1 MLQSFITR
9 PILSSVIAILIALVG
24 ILSML
29 TLPISQYPNVVPPTI
44 QVVAYYPGANA
55 EDVQKTVAVPLEEQ
69 INGVDDMTYMTSQCA
84 NDGSCTIMV
93 YFKVGT
99 DPDMATVNVQN
110 RTQRAMNVLPAEV
123 IQGGVTVMKKSPS
136 ILLLYS
142 LVSHDTSYDTKFLSN
157 YLNINIVN
165 VLKRI
170 NGVGDVNL
178 FGGDDYAMRLWLNPE
193 KMAGYGITVQDV
205 QNAIKD
211 QNVQAAAGQ
220 IGKNPAEKGQEM
232 SIMIRVEGRLANEQE
247 FGNII
252 VKSNKDGSIV
262 RMREIARVEMGMKTY
277 DANSRFN
284 GKVAPAIAV
293 YQSPGSNAVAV
304 RDECD
309 ATMAQLAKEF
319 PAGISY
325 EKGLDTVEF
334 VTASIEE
341 VLKTLLEAFLLV
353 FIVVFIFL
361 QDWRATLIP
370 AITVPVSLVGAL
382 AAFAF
387 LGFSINMLTL
397 FALVLAIGIV
407 VDDAIVVLEAVQ
419 EKIDSEG
426 LTPLEATKHTMKEIT
441 GAILTITMVLCAVF
455 IPVSFLGGTTG
466 VMYKQF
472 ALTLI
477 SSILISALL
486 ALVLTPPLCVILL
499 KKKKD
504 KKGFIGKFF
513 KGFDK
518 GFDKTTKG
526 YIRIVENFTHHL
538 SRPVMFLTLI
548 LVLAVFIMKFLP
560 TGFLPTEDQGYFFV
574 NVSTPKAYALEKTD
588 SVMRQVEAILARTGG
603 VESYTTIP
611 GYSILDN
618 TVSTTNGM
626 GFVKLTPW
634 KDREVD
640 SMHAERIIQ
649 RVQARFNTIAGGI
662 CMAFNAPAI
671 SGLGKTG
678 GLELQLED
686 KSGAGLAK
694 LTQVTKGFYGELSQ
708 RKEISTPFSS
718 FRTDIPQYHLT
729 VDKEKA
735 KVMGVPISSIYS
747 TLQGLFGSYYVND
760 FNKYGKSYRVI
771 IQADA
776 PYRANKEDI
785 AKVYVRGS
793 EGNMVPLGTLV
804 DISPTQGPDVVK
816 RFNLYSSAD
825 FTIGIPPGSSTGQGI
840 EAVKEV
846 AAKTLPFGFGYEYS
860 GMTREEITSGGQ
872 AGYIFA
878 LCFIFVY
885 FLLAA
890 KYESWLLPIPV
901 LLAIPFGVFGAF
913 GLQWARGLQ
922 NNIYAQIGLIMLI
935 GLVAKNA
942 ILIVEFAKLKHE
954 EGMPLSEAA
963 REGARLR
970 FRPILMTSF
979 AFILGVV
986 PLMTASGAGAASRHA
1001 LGTSVFGG
1009 MLVATICGV
1018 MVTPSLYVA
1027 FQKLENRIKGK
1038 KESGETPET
1047 AGNQPAIK
1055 E

>member
-9 PILSSVIAILIALVG
+9 PILSSVIAIMIAMVG
-24 ILSML
+24 VLSML
-29 TLPISQYPNVVPPTI
+29 TLPISQYPDVVPPTI
-44 QVVAYYPGANA
+44 QVTAYYPGANA

-69 INGVDDMTYMTSQCA
+69 INGVDNMTYMTSQCA
-84 NDGSCTIMV
+84 NDGSCNITV

-123 IQGGVTVMKKSPS
+123 VQGGVIVMKKSPS
-136 ILLLYS
+136 ILFLYA
-142 LVSHDTSYDTKFLSN
+142 LVSSDTAYDTKFLSN
-157 YLNINIVN
+157 YLNINVVN

-170 NGVGDVNL
+170 NGVGDVTL
-178 FGGDDYAMRLWLNPE
+178 FGGDDYAMRIWLNPE
-193 KMAGYGITVQDV
+193 RMAGLAVSVQDV
-205 QNAIKD
+205 QAAIKD
-211 QNVQAAAGQ
+211 QNVQAAAGM
-220 IGKNPAEKGQEM
+220 IGKSPAAQGQEM
-232 SIMIRVEGRLANEQE
+232 SYMLRVQGRLANEKE

-252 VKSNKDGSIV
+252 IKANQDGSVV
-262 RMREIARVEMGMKTY
+262 RMSDIARIELGLKTY
-277 DANSRFN
+277 DAYGRFN
-284 GKVAPAIAV
+284 GKSAPVIAV
-293 YQSPGSNAVAV
+293 YQSPGSNAVNV

-309 ATMAQLAKEF
+309 ATMETLSKEF
-319 PAGISY
+319 PQGIKY

-341 VLKTLLEAFLLV
+341 VLKTLLEAFVLV

-382 AAFAF
+382 AAFSF

-426 LTPLEATKHTMKEIT
+426 LTPLEATRHTMHEIT

-455 IPVSFLGGTTG
+455 VPVSFLGGTVG

-486 ALVLTPPLCVILL
+486 ALTLTPPLCVMLL
-499 KKKKD
+499 KKKQD
-504 KKGFIGKFF
+504 KKGLLGKFF
-513 KGFDK
+513 RWFDRGFS
-518 GFDKTTKG
+518 KTTNG
-526 YIRIVENFTHHL
+526 YVRLVENFTHHL
-538 SRPVMFLTLI
+538 SRPVMFLAII
-548 LVLAVFIMKFLP
+548 LVLVVVVMKFLP
-560 TGFLPTEDQGYFFV
+560 SGFLPSEDQGYFFINV
-574 NVSTPKAYALEKTD
+574 NTPKAYSLQKTD
-588 SVMRQVEAILARTGG
+588 QVTRQVEALLEKLDG
-603 VESYTTIP
+603 VQSYTMVP

-618 TVSTTNGM
+618 SVSTTNAM
-626 GFVKLTPW
+626 CFVKLKNW
-634 KDREVD
+634 KERETKEL
-640 SMHAERIIQ
+640 HAEMLIKKIQ
-649 RVQARFNTIAGGI
+649 AEMSKIPGGI

-686 KSGAGLAK
+686 KTGGGLDKMAG
-694 LTQVTKGFYGELSQ
+694 VVGGFYQELSK
-708 RKEISTPFSS
+708 RKEVSGIFSPF
-718 FRTDIPQYHLT
+718 RNDIPQYKLT

-735 KVMGVPISSIYS
+735 KTMDVPVNSIYQ
-747 TLQGLFGSYYVND
+747 TLQSLFGSYYVND
-760 FNKYGKSYRVI
+760 FNKFGKSYRVI

-776 PYRANKEDI
+776 KYRANKEDI
-785 AKVYVRGS
+785 GKVYVRSNSGK
-793 EGNMVPLGTLV
+793 MVPLGTLV
-804 DISPTQGPDVVK
+804 EVTATQGPDIVK

-825 FTIGIPPGSSTGQGI
+825 FTIGIPPGSSTGLGI
-840 EAVKEV
+840 ETVKEV
-846 AAKTLPFGFGYEYS
+846 AAKTLPYGYGYEYS
-860 GMTREEITSGGQ
+860 GMTREEIISGGQ
-872 AGYIFA
+872 APYIFT

-942 ILIVEFAKLKHE
+942 ILIVEFAKQKYD
-954 EGMPLSEAA
+954 GGQPLIEAA
-963 REGARLR
+963 IEGAKLR

-986 PLMTASGAGAASRHA
+986 PLVTAAGAGAASRHA

-1009 MLVATICGV
+1009 MLMATICGV
-1018 MVTPSLYVA
+1018 VVTPSLYVA
-1027 FQKLENRIKGK
+1027 FQKLENKLKKK
-1038 KESGETPET
+1038 KE
-1047 AGNQPAIK
+1047 AK
-1055 E
+1055 

>member
-9 PILSSVIAILIALVG
+9 PILSSVIAIMITMVG
-24 ILSML
+24 LLSMMV
-29 TLPISQYPNVVPPTI
+29 LPISQYPDVVPPTI
-44 QVVAYYPGANA
+44 QVTAYYPGANA
-55 EDVQKTVAVPLEEQ
+55 EDVQKTVAIPLEEQ
-69 INGVDDMTYMTSQCA
+69 INGVENMTYMTSQCA
-84 NDGSCTIMV
+84 NDGSCNITV
-93 YFKVGT
+93 FFAVGT

-123 IQGGVTVMKKSPS
+123 IQGGVIVMKKSPS
-136 ILLLYS
+136 ILLLYA
-142 LVSHDTSYDTKFLSN
+142 LVSNDSAYDTKFLSN
-157 YLNINIVN
+157 YLNINVVN

-170 NGVGDVNL
+170 DGVGDVNL
-178 FGGDDYAMRLWLNPE
+178 FGGDDYAMRIWLNPE
-193 KMAGYGITVQDV
+193 RMAGLSVSVQDV
-205 QNAIKD
+205 QAAIKD
-211 QNVQAAAGQ
+211 QNVQAAAGM
-220 IGKNPAEKGQEM
+220 IGKSPAAKGQEM
-232 SIMIRVEGRLANEQE
+232 SIMLRVQGRLTDEKQ

-252 VKSNKDGSIV
+252 VKANQDGSLV
-262 RMREIARVEMGMKTY
+262 RMSDIARIELGLKTY
-277 DANSRFN
+277 DANGRFN
-284 GKVAPAIAV
+284 GKTAPVIAV

-304 RDECD
+304 RKLCDE
-309 ATMAQLAKEF
+309 TMQQLSKEF
-319 PAGISY
+319 PLGITY
-325 EKGLDTVEF
+325 KKGLDTVEF

-341 VLKTLLEAFLLV
+341 VLKTLMEAFILV

-370 AITVPVSLVGAL
+370 AITVPVSLIGAL
-382 AAFAF
+382 AAFSF

-426 LTPLEATKHTMKEIT
+426 LTPLEATKHTMNEIT

-455 IPVSFLGGTTG
+455 IPVSFLGGTVG

-486 ALVLTPPLCVILL
+486 ALTLTPPLCVILL
-499 KKKKD
+499 RPKKD
-504 KKGFIGKFF
+504 KKGLLGKFF
-513 KGFDK
+513 SAFDRGFN
-518 GFDKTTKG
+518 KTTNG
-526 YIRIVENFTHHL
+526 YVRIVKSFTHHL
-538 SRPVMFLTLI
+538 SRPIMFLSII
-548 LVLAVFIMKFLP
+548 LVLTVVVMKFLP
-560 TGFLPTEDQGYFFV
+560 SGFLPSEDQGYFFI
-574 NVSTPKAYALEKTD
+574 NINTPKAYSLQKTD
-588 SVMRQVEAILARTGG
+588 EVARQVEALLKKLDG
-603 VESYTTIP
+603 VESYTMIP

-618 TVSTTNGM
+618 SVSTTNGM
-626 GFVKLTPW
+626 CFVKLKSW
-634 KDREVD
+634 E
-640 SMHAERIIQ
+640 ERSAKELHVEMLIKKL
-649 RVQARFNTIAGGI
+649 QAQMSKIPGGI

-686 KSGAGLAK
+686 KSGAGLDK
-694 LTQVTKGFYGELSQ
+694 MTQVVGAFYQGISQ
-708 RKEISTPFSS
+708 SKALATPFSP
-718 FRTDIPQYHLT
+718 FRNDIPQFKLT

-735 KVMGVPISSIYS
+735 KTMDVPVNSIYS
-747 TLQGLFGSYYVND
+747 TLQSLFGSYYVND
-760 FNKYGKSYRVI
+760 FNKFGKSYRVI

-776 PYRANKEDI
+776 IYRANKEDI
-785 AKVYVRGS
+785 NKVYVRSNVGK
-793 EGNMVPLGTLV
+793 MVPLGTL
-804 DISPTQGPDVVK
+804 IQITPTQGPDVVK

-840 EAVKEV
+840 EAVKEI
-846 AAKTLPFGFGYEYS
+846 AAKTLPYGFGYEYS
-860 GMTREEITSGGQ
+860 GMTREEIISGGQ
-872 AGYIFA
+872 APYIFT

-901 LLAIPFGVFGAF
+901 LLAIPFGAFGAF

-942 ILIVEFAKLKHE
+942 ILIVEFAKQKYDAGH
-954 EGMPLSEAA
+954 PLLDSAI
-963 REGARLR
+963 EGAKLR

-986 PLMTASGAGAASRHA
+986 PLMTAAGAGAASRHA

-1009 MLVATICGV
+1009 MLMATICGV
-1018 MVTPSLYVA
+1018 MVVPSLYVA
-1027 FQKLENRIKGK
+1027 FQKLENRMK
-1038 KESGETPET
+1038 KKSDD
-1047 AGNQPAIK
+1047 AAK
-1055 E
+1055 

>member
-9 PILSSVIAILIALVG
+9 PILSSVIAILIAMVG
-24 ILSML
+24 VLSMMV
-29 TLPISQYPNVVPPTI
+29 LPISQYPDVVPPTI
-44 QVVAYYPGANA
+44 QVTAFYPGANA

-69 INGVDDMTYMTSQCA
+69 INGVDNMTYMTSQCA
-84 NDGSCTIMV
+84 NDGSCNITV
-93 YFKVGT
+93 YFEVGT

-123 IQGGVTVMKKSPS
+123 VQGGVIVMKKSPS
-136 ILLLYS
+136 ILFLYA
-142 LVSHDTSYDTKFLSN
+142 LVSSDTAYDTKFLSN
-157 YLNINIVN
+157 YLNINVVN
-165 VLKRI
+165 VLKRV

-178 FGGDDYAMRLWLNPE
+178 FGGDDYAMRIWLNPQR
-193 KMAGYGITVQDV
+193 MAGLSVSVQDV
-205 QNAIKD
+205 QAAIKD
-211 QNVQAAAGQ
+211 QNVQAAAGM
-220 IGKNPAEKGQEM
+220 IGKSPTTPDQEM
-232 SIMIRVEGRLANEQE
+232 SFMLRVQGRLADEKE

-252 VKSNKDGSIV
+252 IKANKDGSVV
-262 RMREIARVEMGMKTY
+262 RMNEIARIELGLKTY
-277 DANSRFN
+277 DAYGRFN
-284 GKVAPAIAV
+284 GKPAPVIAV
-293 YQSPGSNAVAV
+293 YQSPGSNAVNV

-309 ATMAQLAKEF
+309 ATMEKLAKEF
-319 PAGISY
+319 PQGIKY

-341 VLKTLLEAFLLV
+341 VLKTLMEAFILV
-353 FIVVFIFL
+353 FIVVFLFL

-382 AAFAF
+382 AAFSL
-387 LGFSINMLTL
+387 LGFSINMFTL

-419 EKIDSEG
+419 EKIDAEG
-426 LTPLEATKHTMKEIT
+426 LTPLEAAKHTMHEIT
-441 GAILTITMVLCAVF
+441 GAIMTITMVLCAVF

-477 SSILISALL
+477 SSILISAVL
-486 ALVLTPPLCVILL
+486 ALTLTPPLCVILL
-499 KKKKD
+499 KKKTD
-504 KKGFIGKFF
+504 KKGLLGKFF
-513 KGFDK
+513 RWFDK
-518 GFDKTTKG
+518 GFNKTTNG

-538 SRPVMFLTLI
+538 ARPVMFLAI
-548 LVLAVFIMKFLP
+548 VGVLCIVVMKFLP
-560 TGFLPTEDQGYFFV
+560 SGFLPSEDQGYFFINV
-574 NVSTPKAYALEKTD
+574 NTPKAYSLQKTD
-588 SVMRQVEAILARTGG
+588 KVTRQVEALLAKLDG
-603 VESYTTIP
+603 VESYTMIP

-618 TVSTTNGM
+618 SVSTTNAM
-626 GFVKLTPW
+626 CFVKLKDW
-634 KDREVD
+634 KERESKELHVE
-640 SMHAERIIQ
+640 MLIKKM
-649 RVQARFNTIAGGI
+649 QAQMSKIPGGI

-686 KSGAGLAK
+686 KTGAGLEKTAAVVGAFYQE
-694 LTQVTKGFYGELSQ
+694 LTK
-708 RKEISTPFSS
+708 RKEVAGIFSPF
-718 FRTDIPQYHLT
+718 RNDIPQYKLT

-735 KVMGVPISSIYS
+735 KTMEVPVNSIYQ
-747 TLQGLFGSYYVND
+747 TLQSLFGSYYVND
-760 FNKYGKSYRVI
+760 FNKFGKSYRVI

-776 PYRANKEDI
+776 KYRANKEDI
-785 AKVYVRGS
+785 GKVYVRS
-793 EGNMVPLGTLV
+793 NSGNMVPLGTLV
-804 DISPTQGPDVVK
+804 QVSEAQGPDIVK

-825 FTIGIPPGSSTGQGI
+825 FTIGIPPGSSTGLGI

-846 AAKTLPFGFGYEYS
+846 AAKTLPYGYGYEYS
-860 GMTREEITSGGQ
+860 GMTREELISGGQ
-872 AGYIFA
+872 APYIFT

-942 ILIVEFAKLKHE
+942 ILIVEFAKQKYD
-954 EGMPLSEAA
+954 GGQPLIEAA
-963 REGARLR
+963 IEGAKLR

-986 PLMTASGAGAASRHA
+986 PLMTAAGAGAASRHA

-1009 MLVATICGV
+1009 MLMATICGV
-1018 MVTPSLYVA
+1018 MVVPALYVA
-1027 FQKLENRIKGK
+1027 FQTIENKFKKKDDKLTK
-1038 KESGETPET
+1038 
-1047 AGNQPAIK
+1047 
-1055 E
+1055 

>member
-1 MLQSFITR
+1 
-9 PILSSVIAILIALVG
+9 
-24 ILSML
+24 
-29 TLPISQYPNVVPPTI
+29 
-44 QVVAYYPGANA
+44 
-55 EDVQKTVAVPLEEQ
+55 
-69 INGVDDMTYMTSQCA
+69 
-84 NDGSCTIMV
+84 
-93 YFKVGT
+93 
-99 DPDMATVNVQN
+99 
-110 RTQRAMNVLPAEV
+110 
-123 IQGGVTVMKKSPS
+123 SPS
-136 ILLLYS
+136 ILLLYA
-142 LVSHDTSYDTKFLSN
+142 LVSNDTAYDTKFLSN
-157 YLNINIVN
+157 YLNINVVN

-170 NGVGDVNL
+170 EGVGDVNL

-193 KMAGYGITVQDV
+193 RMAGLGISVQDV
-205 QNAIKD
+205 QSAIKD

-220 IGKNPAEKGQEM
+220 IGKSPAADGQEM
-232 SIMIRVEGRLANEQE
+232 SIMIRVQGRLVEEAE

-252 VKSNKDGSIV
+252 VKANSDGSLV
-262 RMREIARVEMGMKTY
+262 RMKDIARIEMGLKTY
-277 DANSRFN
+277 DANGRFD
-284 GKVAPAIAV
+284 GKTAPVIAV
-293 YQSPGSNAVAV
+293 YQSPGSNAVQV
-304 RDECD
+304 RKLCDE
-309 ATMAQLAKEF
+309 TMEQLAKEF
-319 PAGISY
+319 PLGITY
-325 EKGLDTVEF
+325 KKGLDTVEF
-334 VTASIEE
+334 VTASVDE
-341 VLKTLLEAFLLV
+341 VIKTLLEAFVLV

-382 AAFAF
+382 AAFSF

-426 LTPLEATKHTMKEIT
+426 LSPLEATKHTMKEIT

-486 ALVLTPPLCVILL
+486 ALTLTPPLCVILL
-499 KKKKD
+499 KPKQQR
-504 KKGFIGKFF
+504 KGLLGKFF
-513 KGFDK
+513 RGFDR
-518 GFDKTTKG
+518 GFEKTTNG
-526 YIRIVENFTHHL
+526 YMKIVNGFTHHL
-538 SRPVMFLTLI
+538 VRPTMFLAII
-548 LVLAVFIMKFLP
+548 LVLVVLVMKFLP
-560 TGFLPTEDQGYFFV
+560 SGFLPSEDQGYFFI
-574 NVSTPKAYALEKTD
+574 NINTPKAYSLQKTD
-588 SVMRQVEAILARTGG
+588 EVARKVEALIAKLDG
-603 VESYTTIP
+603 VESYTMIP

-618 TVSTTNGM
+618 SVSTTNGM
-626 GFVKLTPW
+626 AFVKLKDW
-634 KDREVD
+634 KLRESKELHVE
-640 SMHAERIIQ
+640 MIIKKLQAEMNKIP
-649 RVQARFNTIAGGI
+649 GGI

-686 KSGAGLAK
+686 KTGAGLDKMTA
-694 LTQVTKGFYGELSQ
+694 VVGGFYQELSK
-708 RKEISTPFSS
+708 RKEVNSIFSPF
-718 FRTDIPQYHLT
+718 RNDIPQYKLT

-735 KVMGVPISSIYS
+735 KKMGIPVNTIYS
-747 TLQGLFGSYYVND
+747 TLQSLFGSYYVND
-760 FNKYGKSYRVI
+760 FNKFGKSYRVI

-776 PYRANKEDI
+776 IYRANKEDI
-785 AKVYVRGS
+785 TKVYVRSNSG
-793 EGNMVPLGTLV
+793 EMVPLGTV
-804 DISPTQGPDVVK
+804 VAIAPTQGPDVVK

-846 AAKTLPFGFGYEYS
+846 AAKSLPYGYGYEYS
-860 GMTREEITSGGQ
+860 GMTREEIISGGQ
-872 AGYIFA
+872 APYIFT

-942 ILIVEFAKLKHE
+942 ILIVEFAKQKYDAGH
-954 EGMPLSEAA
+954 PLLDAA
-963 REGARLR
+963 LEGAKLR

-986 PLMTASGAGAASRHA
+986 PLVIAAGAGAASRHA

-1018 MVTPSLYVA
+1018 MVTPALYVA
-1027 FQKLENRIKGK
+1027 FQKIENRLMK
-1038 KESGETPET
+1038 KNREIEKS
-1047 AGNQPAIK
+1047 
-1055 E
+1055 

>member
-9 PILSSVIAILIALVG
+9 PILSSVIAIMITLVG
-24 ILSML
+24 LLSMMV
-29 TLPISQYPNVVPPTI
+29 LPISQYPDVVPPTI
-44 QVVAYYPGANA
+44 QVTAYYPGANA

-69 INGVDDMTYMTSQCA
+69 INGVDNMTYMTSQCA
-84 NDGSCTIMV
+84 NDGSCNITV
-93 YFKVGT
+93 YFEVGT

-123 IQGGVTVMKKSPS
+123 IQGGVIVMKKSPS
-136 ILLLYS
+136 ILLLYA
-142 LVSHDTSYDTKFLSN
+142 LVSNDSAYDTKFLSN
-157 YLNINIVN
+157 YLNINVVN

-170 NGVGDVNL
+170 DGVGDVNL
-178 FGGDDYAMRLWLNPE
+178 FGGDDYAMRIWLNPE
-193 KMAGYGITVQDV
+193 RMAGLGISVQDV
-205 QNAIKD
+205 QSSIKD
-211 QNVQAAAGQ
+211 QNIQAAAGM
-220 IGKNPAEKGQEM
+220 IGKSPAAKGQEM
-232 SIMIRVEGRLANEQE
+232 SIMLRVQGRLTDEKQ

-252 VKSNKDGSIV
+252 VKANKDGSLV
-262 RMREIARVEMGMKTY
+262 RMNDIARIELGLKTY
-277 DANSRFN
+277 DANGRFN
-284 GKVAPAIAV
+284 GKTAPVIAV

-304 RDECD
+304 RKQCDE
-309 ATMAQLAKEF
+309 TMQQLAKEF
-319 PAGISY
+319 PLGITF
-325 EKGLDTVEF
+325 EKGLDTVQF

-341 VLKTLLEAFLLV
+341 VLKTLMEAFLLV

-370 AITVPVSLVGAL
+370 AITVPVSLIGAL
-382 AAFAF
+382 AAFSF

-426 LTPLEATKHTMKEIT
+426 LSPLEATKQTMHEIT

-486 ALVLTPPLCVILL
+486 ALTLTPPLCVMLL
-499 KKKKD
+499 RPKKD
-504 KKGFIGKFF
+504 KKGLLGRFF
-513 KGFDK
+513 MWFDRGFN
-518 GFDKTTKG
+518 KTTNG

-538 SRPVMFLTLI
+538 SRPLMFLAII
-548 LVLAVFIMKFLP
+548 LVLCVFVMKFLP
-560 TGFLPTEDQGYFFV
+560 SGFLPSEDQGYFFI
-574 NVSTPKAYALEKTD
+574 NINTPKAYSLQKTD
-588 SVMRQVEAILARTGG
+588 QVSRQVEKLLSKLDG
-603 VESYTTIP
+603 VESYTMIP

-618 TVSTTNGM
+618 SVSTTNGM
-626 GFVKLTPW
+626 CFVKLKDW
-634 KDREVD
+634 KLRKTKDLHVE
-640 SMHAERIIQ
+640 MLIKK
-649 RVQARFNTIAGGI
+649 VQAQMSRIPGGI

-686 KSGAGLAK
+686 KSGAGLEKMTA
-694 LTQVTKGFYGELSQ
+694 VVGAFYQGISQSKVLSN
-708 RKEISTPFSS
+708 SFTS
-718 FRTDIPQYHLT
+718 FRTDIPQFRLT

-735 KVMGVPISSIYS
+735 KTMEVPVSTIYS
-747 TLQGLFGSYYVND
+747 TLQSLFGSFYVND
-760 FNKYGKSYRVI
+760 FNKFGKSYRVI

-776 PYRANKEDI
+776 IYRANKEDI
-785 AKVYVRGS
+785 NKVYVKSNSGK
-793 EGNMVPLGTLV
+793 MVPLGTL
-804 DISPTQGPDVVK
+804 IQITPTQGPDVVK

-840 EAVKEV
+840 EAVKEI
-846 AAKTLPFGFGYEYS
+846 AAKTLPYGFGYEYS
-860 GMTREEITSGGQ
+860 GMTREEIISGGQ
-872 AGYIFA
+872 APYIFT

-942 ILIVEFAKLKHE
+942 ILIVEFAKQKHDA
-954 EGMPLSEAA
+954 GHPLFDAA
-963 REGARLR
+963 VEGAKLR

-986 PLMTASGAGAASRHA
+986 PLMIAAGAGAASRHA

-1009 MLVATICGV
+1009 MLMATICGV
-1018 MVTPSLYVA
+1018 LVVPSLYVA
-1027 FQKLENRIKGK
+1027 FQKLENRMK
-1038 KESGETPET
+1038 KKSNEGT
-1047 AGNQPAIK
+1047 K
-1055 E
+1055 

>member
-9 PILSSVIAILIALVG
+9 PILSSVIAIMIAMVG
-24 ILSML
+24 ILSMM
-29 TLPISQYPNVVPPTI
+29 TLPISQYPDVVPPTI
-44 QVVAYYPGANA
+44 QVTAFYPGANA
-55 EDVQKTVAVPLEEQ
+55 EDVQKTVSIPLEEQ
-69 INGVDDMTYMTSQCA
+69 INGVDNMTYMTSQCA
-84 NDGSCTIMV
+84 NDGSCTITV

-123 IQGGVTVMKKSPS
+123 VQGGVIVMKRSPS
-136 ILLLYS
+136 ILFLYA
-142 LVSHDTSYDTKFLSN
+142 LVSNDSAYDTKFLSN
-157 YLNINIVN
+157 YLNINVVN

-170 NGVGDVNL
+170 NGVGDVML
-178 FGGDDYAMRLWLNPE
+178 FGGDDYAMRIWLNPGR
-193 KMAGYGITVQDV
+193 MAGLAVTVQDV
-205 QNAIKD
+205 QAAIKD
-211 QNVQAAAGQ
+211 QNVQAAAGM
-220 IGKNPAEKGQEM
+220 IGKSPTIPSQEM
-232 SIMIRVEGRLANEQE
+232 SFMLRVQGRLASEAE

-252 VKSNKDGSIV
+252 VKANQDGSVV
-262 RMREIARVEMGMKTY
+262 RMKDIARIELGLKTY
-277 DANSRFN
+277 DAFGRFN
-284 GKVAPAIAV
+284 GKSAPVIAV
-293 YQSPGSNAVAV
+293 YQSPGSNAVNV

-309 ATMAQLAKEF
+309 KTMETLAKEF
-319 PAGISY
+319 PLGITY

-341 VLKTLLEAFLLV
+341 VLMTLVEAFVLV

-382 AAFAF
+382 AAFSM

-419 EKIDSEG
+419 EKIDAEG
-426 LTPLEATKHTMKEIT
+426 LTPLEATKHTMHEIT

-455 IPVSFLGGTTG
+455 IPVSFLGGTVG

-477 SSILISALL
+477 SSILISAVL
-486 ALVLTPPLCVILL
+486 ALTLTPPLCVMLL
-499 KKKKD
+499 RPKTD
-504 KKGFIGKFF
+504 KKGLLGKFF
-513 KGFDK
+513 RWFDK
-518 GFDKTTKG
+518 VFNKTTNG
-526 YIRIVENFTHHL
+526 YVKIVVNFTHHL
-538 SRPVMFLTLI
+538 SRPVLFLAI
-548 LVLAVFIMKFLP
+548 ICVLMVVIMKVLP
-560 TGFLPTEDQGYFFV
+560 TGFLPSEDQGYFFI
-574 NVSTPKAYALEKTD
+574 NINTPKAYSLQMTD
-588 SVMRQVEAILARTGG
+588 KVTRQVEGMLSKLEG
-603 VESYTTIP
+603 VESYTMIP

-618 TVSTTNGM
+618 SVSTTNAM
-626 GFVKLTPW
+626 CFVKLKSW
-634 KDREVD
+634 KERATKEL
-640 SMHAERIIQ
+640 HAEMLIKKMQLAMMGIP
-649 RVQARFNTIAGGI
+649 GGV

-686 KSGAGLAK
+686 KSGAGLQKTAA
-694 LTQVTKGFYGELSQ
+694 VVGAFYQELSK
-708 RKEISTPFSS
+708 RKEVAGIFSPF
-718 FRTDIPQYHLT
+718 RNDIPQYMLE
-729 VDKEKA
+729 VNKEKA
-735 KVMGVPISSIYS
+735 KTMEVPINSIYQ
-747 TLQGLFGSYYVND
+747 TLQSLFGSYYVND
-760 FNKYGKSYRVI
+760 FNKFGKSYRVI

-785 AKVYVRGS
+785 SKVYVRSNSGK
-793 EGNMVPLGTLV
+793 MIPLGTLV
-804 DISPTQGPDVVK
+804 EIHETAGPDIVK

-825 FTIGIPPGSSTGQGI
+825 FTIGIPPGSSTGLGI

-846 AAKTLPFGFGYEYS
+846 AAKTLPYGFGYEYS
-860 GMTREEITSGGQ
+860 GMTREELISGGQ
-872 AGYIFA
+872 APYIFT

-913 GLQWARGLQ
+913 GLQWIRGLQ
-922 NNIYAQIGLIMLI
+922 NNIYAQIGLVMLI

-942 ILIVEFAKLKHE
+942 ILIVEFAKQKHE
-954 EGMPLSEAA
+954 SGHPLFDAA
-963 REGARLR
+963 VEGAKLR

-986 PLMTASGAGAASRHA
+986 PLMTAAGAGAASRHA

-1009 MLVATICGV
+1009 MLMATICGV
-1018 MVTPSLYVA
+1018 LVTPALYVA
-1027 FQKLENRIKGK
+1027 FQKIENKFK
-1038 KESGETPET
+1038 KKTE
-1047 AGNQPAIK
+1047 
-1055 E
+1055 

>member
-9 PILSSVIAILIALVG
+9 PILSSVIAIMITMVG
-24 ILSML
+24 VLSML
-29 TLPISQYPNVVPPTI
+29 TLPISQYPDVVPPTI
-44 QVVAYYPGANA
+44 QVTAYYPGANA

-69 INGVDDMTYMTSQCA
+69 INGVDNMTYMTSQCA
-84 NDGSCTIMV
+84 NDGSCNITV
-93 YFKVGT
+93 YFEVGT

-123 IQGGVTVMKKSPS
+123 VQGGVIVMKKSPS
-136 ILLLYS
+136 ILFLYA
-142 LVSHDTSYDTKFLSN
+142 LVSSDTAYDTKFLSN
-157 YLNINIVN
+157 YLNINVVN

-170 NGVGDVNL
+170 TGVGDVTL
-178 FGGDDYAMRLWLNPE
+178 FGGDDYAMRIWLNPE
-193 KMAGYGITVQDV
+193 RMAGLSVSVQDV
-205 QNAIKD
+205 QAAIKD
-211 QNVQAAAGQ
+211 QNVQAAAGM
-220 IGKNPAEKGQEM
+220 IGKSPAAKGQEM
-232 SIMIRVEGRLANEQE
+232 SFMLRVQGRLADEKE

-252 VKSNKDGSIV
+252 VKANQSGSVV
-262 RMREIARVEMGMKTY
+262 RMSDIARIELGLKTY
-277 DANSRFN
+277 DAYGRFN
-284 GKVAPAIAV
+284 GKSAPVIAV
-293 YQSPGSNAVAV
+293 YQSPGSNAVSV

-309 ATMAQLAKEF
+309 ATMEQLAKEF
-319 PAGISY
+319 PLGIKY

-341 VLKTLLEAFLLV
+341 VLITLLEAFFLV

-382 AAFAF
+382 AAFSF

-426 LTPLEATKHTMKEIT
+426 LTPLEATKHTMREIT

-455 IPVSFLGGTTG
+455 VPVSFLGGTTG

-486 ALVLTPPLCVILL
+486 ALTLTPPLCVMLL
-499 KKKKD
+499 KKKEE
-504 KKGFIGKFF
+504 KKGLMGKFF
-513 KGFDK
+513 RWFDK
-518 GFDKTTKG
+518 GFNKTTNG
-526 YIRIVENFTHHL
+526 YIKIVENFTHHL
-538 SRPVMFLTLI
+538 ARPVMFLAII
-548 LVLAVFIMKFLP
+548 LVLVVVVMKFLP
-560 TGFLPTEDQGYFFV
+560 SGFLPSEDQGYFFINV
-574 NVSTPKAYALEKTD
+574 NTPKAYSLQKTD
-588 SVMRQVEAILARTGG
+588 EVTRQVEKLLDKLDG
-603 VESYTTIP
+603 VESYTMIP

-618 TVSTTNGM
+618 SVSTTNAM
-626 GFVKLTPW
+626 CFVKLKPW
-634 KDREVD
+634 KERGTKEL
-640 SMHAERIIQ
+640 HAEMLIRKM
-649 RVQARFNTIAGGI
+649 QAEMSKIPGGI

-686 KSGAGLAK
+686 KTGGGLEKMAG
-694 LTQVTKGFYGELSQ
+694 VVGNFYHELSK
-708 RKEISTPFSS
+708 RKEVSSIFSPF
-718 FRTDIPQYHLT
+718 RNDIPQYKLT

-735 KVMGVPISSIYS
+735 KTMDIPINSIYQ
-747 TLQGLFGSYYVND
+747 TLQSLFGSYYVND
-760 FNKYGKSYRVI
+760 FNKFGKSYRVI

-776 PYRANKEDI
+776 QFRANKEDI
-785 AKVYVRGS
+785 NKVYVRSNSGK
-793 EGNMVPLGTLV
+793 MVPLGTLV
-804 DISPTQGPDVVK
+804 LITEAQGPDIVK

-825 FTIGIPPGSSTGQGI
+825 FTVGIPPGSSTGQGI

-846 AAKTLPFGFGYEYS
+846 AAKTLPYGYGYEYS
-860 GMTREEITSGGQ
+860 GMTREEIISGGQ
-872 AGYIFA
+872 APYIFT

-942 ILIVEFAKLKHE
+942 ILIVEFAKQKYD
-954 EGMPLSEAA
+954 GGKPLFEAA
-963 REGARLR
+963 VEGAKLR

-986 PLMTASGAGAASRHA
+986 PLMTAAGAGAASRHA

-1009 MLVATICGV
+1009 MLMATICGV
-1018 MVTPSLYVA
+1018 MVTPALYVA
-1027 FQKLENRIKGK
+1027 FQKIENKFKKKGSEEVK
-1038 KESGETPET
+1038 
-1047 AGNQPAIK
+1047 
-1055 E
+1055 